1 MTRAAPPFKAVDLTV
16 GQTYRV
22 VKAFKDFDGI
32 IHPAGERW
40 LFLESHF
47 LPYEDGL
54 TLVVYL
60 NGEKIAMRLQWL
72 SETQAEIINHFSDF
86 VTPVK

>member
-1 MTRAAPPFKAVDLTV
+1 
-16 GQTYRV
+16 
-22 VKAFKDFDGI
+22 VKAFKDFDGT